1 MAPEQA
7 AGARGEVGPASDV
20 YSLGA
25 VLYHMLTGRPPFQ
38 AATPVDTVLL
48 VLEQDPVPPRV
59 INPKVDRDLEMIAL
73 RCLQKPADLRYA
85 SAESLAQDLDAYLH
99 DEPISARSGR
109 FAQVLSRL
117 FRETH
122 HAAVLENWGLL
133 WIWHSLVVFIACA
146 LTDLL
151 HLAGWDERW
160 YYIALWTAGLGTWA
174 AVFWALRRRVGP
186 VTFVERQIAHVWA
199 ASMAG
204 IGLLFFLEMLMDL
217 PVLTLSPVLGL
228 IAGTV
233 FFVKAGILSGT
244 FYLQAAALFATA
256 FAMAMFP
263 MVSHFIFGTV
273 TALCFFIPGWKYY
286 RQRGEKQATAAA

>member
-1 MAPEQA
+1 M
-7 AGARGEVGPASDV
+7 
-20 YSLGA
+20 
-25 VLYHMLTGRPPFQ
+25 
-38 AATPVDTVLL
+38 TPDGMT
-48 VLEQDPVPPRV
+48 
-59 INPKVDRDLEMIAL
+59 
-73 RCLQKPADLRYA
+73 
-85 SAESLAQDLDAYLH
+85 AYLH

-160 YYIALWTAGLGTWA
+160 YYITLWTAGLGTWA

-199 ASMAG
+199 ASMAR
-204 IGLLFFLEMLMDL
+204 IGLLFFLELLMDL

-256 FAMAMFP
+256 FVMAMFP

-273 TALCFFIPGWKYY
+273 TGLCFFIPGWKYY